1 MSPKS
6 KAVDNRKTI
15 TQLRLEKGLSQVD
28 LAKCLGC
35 LQPMVAK
42 WENGSKPLSPARLL
56 QITQF
61 FGIKQDDLK
70 LGRIDR
76 DERYSRR

>member
-1 MSPKS
+1 MSLKS
-6 KAVDNRKTI
+6 RPVDHRKTI

-42 WENGSKPLSPARLL
+42 WESGLKPLSHARLL
-56 QITQF
+56 QITKF
-61 FGIKQDDLK
+61 FGIQEDDLK

-76 DERYSRR
+76 NERYARR